1 MDIRTAIASVLERRD
16 LTRIEMIAVMRQI
29 MTGGATPAQ
38 VAGFLVGLRMKGESL
53 DEITGAVEVMREL
66 AQGVRVVGDHLIDIV
81 GTGGDGASLFNVS
94 TAAALVVAV
103 AGGRVVKHGN
113 RSVSS
118 KSGSADLLEAAGV
131 RLDLTPAEIARCVD
145 EIGVGF
151 LFAPNHHSAMRHA
164 AAPRRELG
172 ARTLFNVLGPMT
184 NPAGV
189 TRQLIGVYDRALCR
203 PVAEVLGRLGSEH
216 VLVVSSADGL
226 DEISLA
232 GITDVVELDKGMIRE
247 YQIQPEDFGIDR
259 QTLDGLAVVD
269 AADSLALVR
278 DALGKRRTARGGKA
292 ADMIALN
299 AGAALYVAGV
309 APSIAAG
316 VALAQ
321 DAVASGL
328 AGEKLEELA
337 VFTDCLR
344 DLHQRAPCREEVQNG

>member
-1 MDIRTAIASVLERRD
+1 MDLRAAIADVVERRD
-16 LTRIEMIAVMRQI
+16 LTRADMAAVMRQI
-29 MTGGATPAQ
+29 MTGGATSAQ
-38 VAGFLVGLRMKGESL
+38 IAGFLVGLRMKGETL

-66 AQGVRVVGDHLIDIV
+66 AQGVRVSGNHLIDIV

-113 RSVSS
+113 RAVSS
-118 KSGSADLLEAAGV
+118 NSGSADLLEAAGV

-151 LFAPNHHSAMRHA
+151 LFAPNHHGAMKHA

-172 ARTLFNVLGPMT
+172 VRTLFNLLGPMT

-203 PVAEVLGRLGSEH
+203 PVAEVLRRLGSER

-232 GITDVVELDKGMIRE
+232 APTDVAELIDGSVGE

-259 QTLDGLAVVD
+259 QSLDGLTVVD
-269 AADSLALVR
+269 AADSLALIR

-299 AGAALYVAGV
+299 AGAALYAAGIV
-309 APSIAAG
+309 PSIAAG
-316 VALAQ
+316 VRVAQ

-337 VFTDCLR
+337 VFTDCVR
-344 DLHQRAPCREEVQNG
+344 DLRPEGAENG